1 MAIQPTKLLT
11 YEDFLA
17 FPDDGVRREI
27 IAGEAF
33 VTPSPLVRHQ
43 DLGMFIGTA
52 LYNHVAAHGGGG
64 RVFMAPLDVRLSAHD
79 IVEPDVIF
87 VADDR
92 LEIIKEKH
100 LLGSPTLL
108 VEVVS
113 DPRTDRVRKREQY
126 ARTAVPTYWIIDPDG
141 DRVEVYRLSGKTYPK
156 PEILEPGDTL
166 TLDELPGLA
175 IDVARLFD
183 R

>member
-1 MAIQPTKLLT
+1 MAVEPRKLLT

-27 IAGEAF
+27 ISGEVF
-33 VTPSPLVRHQ
+33 EIPSPAVRHQ
-43 DLGMFIGTA
+43 DLVLFVGAA
-52 LYNHVAAHGGGG
+52 LYNHVDSRGGG
-64 RVFMAPLDVRLSAHD
+64 RVFVAPLDVRLSEHD

-92 LEIIKEKH
+92 LEIIQEKYI
-100 LLGSPTLL
+100 LGAPTLL

-113 DPRTDRVRKREQY
+113 DPRTDRVRKRDRY
-126 ARTAVPTYWIIDPDG
+126 ARAGVPTYWIVDPDG
-141 DRVEVYRLSGKTYPK
+141 DRVEAYREAGGSYGKPA
-156 PEILEPGDTL
+156 IFEPGDTL
-166 TLDELPGLA
+166 TMDALPGFA
-175 IDVARLFD
+175 IEVARLFD